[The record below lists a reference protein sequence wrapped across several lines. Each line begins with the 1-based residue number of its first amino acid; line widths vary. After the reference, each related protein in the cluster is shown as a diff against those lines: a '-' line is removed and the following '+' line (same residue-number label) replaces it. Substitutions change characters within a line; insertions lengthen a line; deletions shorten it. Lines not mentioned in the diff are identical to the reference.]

1 MQNAKFRQSNNSYNR
16 YGRGL
21 SAKNLT
27 KEIIH
32 TASNVT
38 VIGLDSV
45 NDYYDVSLKE
55 YRLNEIENLAKRK
68 EWPQLEIYQGKSCGQ
83 GAYRYNFQRIYSKDS
98 CKSCFAQAGVRYSI
112 TNPDAYIESNI
123 IGFYN
128 ILEACRN
135 YPVEHLVYASSS
147 SVYGG
152 NTKVPFSTDDKVD
165 NPVSLYA
172 ATKNQMSLWHMH
184 TQSFITFHQQVFVF
198 YSLRTCGTS

>member
-1 MQNAKFRQSNNSYNR
+1 MQNLDNQTILITGTAGFIGS
-16 YGRGL
+16 
-21 SAKNLT
+21 NLT

-55 YRLNEIENLAKRK
+55 YRLNEIENLAK
-68 EWPQLEIYQGKSCGQ
+68 EKSGCNWKFIKGNL
-83 GAYRYNFQRIYSKDS
+83 ADKLLIDTIFSEYTPKIVVNLA
-98 CKSCFAQAGVRYSI
+98 AQAGVRYSI

-147 SVYGG
+147 SVYG
-152 NTKVPFSTDDKVD
+152 
-165 NPVSLYA
+165 
-172 ATKNQMSLWHMH
+172 
-184 TQSFITFHQQVFVF
+184 
-198 YSLRTCGTS
+198 